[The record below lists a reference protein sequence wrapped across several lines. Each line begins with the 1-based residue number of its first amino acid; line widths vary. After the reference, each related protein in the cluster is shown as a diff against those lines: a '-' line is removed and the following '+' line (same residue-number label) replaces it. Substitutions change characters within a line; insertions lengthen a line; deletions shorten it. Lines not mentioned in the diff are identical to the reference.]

1 MTVVEVLQVVVVP
14 LLVAVLADVRSTRAE
29 LVKVRER
36 VASLETAVEIGLG
49 LKALNRGGDG
59 G

>member
-1 MTVVEVLQVVVVP
+1 VTVVEVLQVIVVP